1 MLILGGIDPPIRFCA
16 ASKTVNYM
24 QSRSNFGYSAPDIWL
39 ALKLAEKLCRSPRRD
54 PLNILL
60 FTNNLYEVL
69 PMVSKN
75 LFVNE
80 KKDREPEKPF

>member
-16 ASKTVNYM
+16 ASKTVKYM
-24 QSRSNFGYSAPDIWL
+24 QSRSNFGHSAPDIWL
-39 ALKLAEKLCRSPRRD
+39 VLNTPGRD

-69 PMVSKN
+69 PMARKN

-80 KKDREPEKPF
+80 KKDREPEKPFQLKS